1 MKWDLNQ
8 KLVLDCGLDSFQ
20 VLKLHNILL
29 DVLCL
34 PYHTEER
41 NTSSLID
48 DLLNKDLKTLTCDL
62 LMSEAEPVSSLQT
75 ASTLQQYKQLQGT
88 QDEGVMV
95 MDASSANKVSAIE
108 GIFNVYAEC

>member
-41 NTSSLID
+41 SLID

-62 LMSEAEPVSSLQT
+62 LKSEAEPVSGLQS

-95 MDASSANKVSAIE
+95 IDVSSANKVTAIE